1 MTFSL
6 LLPLVDAIP
15 PCFSPSG
22 RSSHSRRLD
31 SNELVNRQWLS
42 HCYSEPPK
50 TDILQPKDEGD
61 FRELRPQLKAECI
74 CILLTLLAI
83 FAASYSSRSW
93 LISPDLIQRTEAWRH
108 STPERVVA
116 GSRASSSCFRGTQRQ
131 FLETI
136 CSEDD
141 LRSRIF
147 GTFVVKFLA
156 CLPLLGFSNIWKM
169 V

>member
-108 STPERVVA
+108 STPERVV
-116 GSRASSSCFRGTQRQ
+116 
-131 FLETI
+131 E
-136 CSEDD
+136 
-141 LRSRIF
+141 LRPHVS
-147 GTFVVKFLA
+147 GAPNVKFWKLSVRKTIWD
-156 CLPLLGFSNIWKM
+156 LEFSEHLL
-169 V
+169 